1 MSSSLYF
8 SSHDQQKKNG
18 KTAQHDELV
27 KTANLL
33 FNTLEESYVW
43 SYTGRLLQKS
53 SCIEASSKEVQP
65 VGQGLPHF
73 LEMCKLSAF
82 LLEVLSVD
90 SSSDT
95 QVEHLPSLLVQTAD
109 LLHASFGAMSAS
121 SILAGIE
128 LCLSLLKKILPAH
141 EGTEELTGS
150 WGSPSEGEEA
160 IESSGEFHSPPSSP
174 ALVSSSQHQK
184 QLLEHAVVAI
194 QQLLGK
200 LLNPGIFRSTSRT
213 TLLERASKSL
223 SIQTANRTPS
233 LDEMLK
239 ECTNPSGSCTDLEEQ
254 STCIPETNTED
265 LLKELE
271 IAEDDQLNQLL
282 PVLKQCCTLLKELS
296 AFPTYCA
303 AAIAS
308 HQVISSSQ
316 NWNTL
321 PEWLQLLCLA
331 TCYLSDLS
339 PSANQIYL
347 TGAST
352 LLDLTALTSSMIPPS
367 YWKPEQTTKFQKGDV
382 PSDMY
387 TVVLLPVVTPTQLLT
402 LLNKSCVFQLLAK
415 RLWDGIGPT
424 SEFQQQ
430 CAISAEL
437 LHQLHTLA
445 PPILSHVAEDVVLTS
460 LSQQMQRDESCSPAV
475 EKFSILWHLGRD
487 LEPSRYSLIY
497 SMIFVLF

>member
-1 MSSSLYF
+1 MYF
-8 SSHDQQKKNG
+8 SSHDHHKKQG
-18 KTAQHDELV
+18 KAAQHDELV

-33 FNTLEESYVW
+33 FGTLEESYIW

-53 SCIEASSKEVQP
+53 SCIEAASKEVQQ

-73 LEMCKLSAF
+73 LEMCKLCAF

-109 LLHASFGAMSAS
+109 LLHASFGEMSAG

-128 LCLSLLKKILPAH
+128 LCLTLLKKILPAH
-141 EGTEELTGS
+141 EGTEEFAGS
-150 WGSPSEGEEA
+150 WSSPSEGEEA

-200 LLNPGIFRSTSRT
+200 LLNPGIFRSSRAA
-213 TLLERASKSL
+213 LLERASQTL
-223 SIQTANRTPS
+223 SSQITSRTPS
-233 LDEMLK
+233 LEEMLD
-239 ECTNPSGSCTDLEEQ
+239 ECANPNGNCAVLEK
-254 STCIPETNTED
+254 TLAIVPENCE
-265 LLKELE
+265 LELPKELE
-271 IAEDDQLNQLL
+271 IADEEQLGQLL

-308 HQVISSSQ
+308 HQVISNNQEWS
-316 NWNTL
+316 TL
-321 PEWLQLLCLA
+321 PDWLQLLCLA
-331 TCYLSDLS
+331 TCHLSDVS
-339 PSANQIYL
+339 SSANQIYL

-352 LLDLTALTSSMIPPS
+352 LLDLTALTSSMIPAT
-367 YWKPEQTTKFQKGDV
+367 YWKPEQNTKLHKGDV
-382 PSDMY
+382 PSDMF
-387 TVVLLPVVTPTQLLT
+387 TVVLLPVVTPSQLLT

-415 RLWDGIGPT
+415 RLWDGVGPT

-430 CAISAEL
+430 CAEL
-437 LHQLHTLA
+437 MHQLHTLA
-445 PPILSHVAEDVVLTS
+445 PPVLSHVAEDVVLAS
-460 LSQQMQRDESCSPAV
+460 LSQQMQRDESCTPAV
-475 EKFSILWHLGRD
+475 EKFTILWHLGRD
-487 LEPSRYSLIY
+487 LEPSR
-497 SMIFVLF
+497 